1 MELVRR
7 RDDLARIE
15 CRRILTLMIGLLF
28 SVFATSFFLF
38 DFSSLLGRGLRT
50 IIADLIPE
58 ENLWTVHF
66 SALDK

>member
-15 CRRILTLMIGLLF
+15 RRRILTLMIGLLF

-38 DFSSLLGRGLRT
+38 DFSSLLGRRLRT